1 MAVLYVLL
9 FIVVAALYLGY
20 LALAVPVAAIFA
32 FVVYGLGMPTAYFVG
47 LWRVLVIRPP
57 WLSSPKRL
65 PRIPEG
71 ADPAALEY
79 FYGPALTD
87 ADHAMRVAYGNCRSL
102 WQRGARAVVSSF
114 GRQEVVLTGPL
125 GVGGAVGMAAGTAV
139 GTVAAAGC
147 ALVHLLAVGISAV
160 SVRAAGTVLR
170 IVDSVVLRIK
180 NIRMVCPKCYER
192 VPYPAYECP
201 GRACARRHHDVRP
214 GRFGIVRRRCQCGTR
229 MKTLLLFGSA
239 QMDAYCPHCGTSLE
253 HRPGRAP
260 EIVLPFFG
268 AAGAGKTRLL
278 FSMVAQ
284 LRLWS
289 EEAGRRLDRSDQ
301 ETAVAEQPDGDRPE
315 AERPEAERSGQ
326 KRADMK
332 RAEIKRV
339 GEERFVAELADTVT
353 VGKLKNASKWLSP
366 GNATDKTP
374 PELPR
379 AYIVRLTT
387 NHDAWLLHLFDAAG
401 EFFYTP
407 ERTQELRYFNQAKT
421 FILVIDPLSVE
432 SFWDRL
438 LPDQQAELKAVRSAA
453 PAPDLAYQQAHQEIE
468 AMGVQLSKAHLAVVF
483 SRADLIDTPGDDVA
497 TWATDELGLG
507 NLVRSARLNFKE
519 ASFFHTAAVIAD
531 GGMHKSVPA
540 LIRWVLASNGVN
552 LPGDLS

>member
-1 MAVLYVLL
+1 VPVLYALIFV
-9 FIVVAALYLGY
+9 VVAVLYLGY
-20 LALAVPVAAIFA
+20 LALAVPIAAIFA
-32 FVVYGLGMPTAYFVG
+32 FVVYGLGMPAAYFVG

-65 PRIPEG
+65 PKVPAG
-71 ADPAALEY
+71 ADPATLEY

-114 GRQEVVLTGPL
+114 GRQEVILTGPL

-147 ALVHLLAVGISAV
+147 ALVHLLAVGISAA

-170 IVDSVVLRIK
+170 FVDSAVLRIK

-201 GRACARRHHDVRP
+201 GRACARRHRDVRP

-253 HRPGRAP
+253 HRPGKAP

-289 EEAGRRLDRSDQ
+289 EEAGRR
-301 ETAVAEQPDGDRPE
+301 
-315 AERPEAERSGQ
+315 
-326 KRADMK
+326 
-332 RAEIKRV
+332 
-339 GEERFVAELADTVT
+339 FVAELADTAT
-353 VGKLKNASKWLSP
+353 ADKLKNASKWLSP
-366 GNATDKTP
+366 GNATDKTS

-379 AYIVRLTT
+379 AYIVRLALS
-387 NHDAWLLHLFDAAG
+387 HDAWLLHMFDAAG

-432 SFWDRL
+432 AFWDRL
-438 LPDQQAELKAVRSAA
+438 LPDQQAELKPVRSAA
-453 PAPDLAYQQAHQEIE
+453 PSPDLAYQQAHQEIE
-468 AMGVQLSKAHLAVVF
+468 AMGVQLRKAHLAVVF
-483 SRADLIDTPGDDVA
+483 SRADLIDAPGDDVA
-497 TWATDELGLG
+497 TWAADELGLG

-519 ASFFHTAAVIAD
+519 ACFFHTAAVMAN
-531 GGMHKSVPA
+531 GGMHESIPA

>member
-1 MAVLYVLL
+1 VLYVLV
-9 FIVVAALYLGY
+9 FIVIAALYLSY
-20 LALAVPVAAIFA
+20 LALAVPIAAIFA

-65 PRIPEG
+65 PKIPAG
-71 ADPAALEY
+71 ADPATLEY

-87 ADHAMRVAYGNCRSL
+87 ADHAMRVAYGNCHSL

-114 GRQEVVLTGPL
+114 GRQEVILTGPL

-147 ALVHLLAVGISAV
+147 ALVHLLAVGISAA

-170 IVDSVVLRIK
+170 FVDSAVLRIK

-253 HRPGRAP
+253 HRPGKAP

-289 EEAGRRLDRSDQ
+289 EEAGRRLDGSDH
-301 ETAVAEQPDGDRPE
+301 ETA
-315 AERPEAERSGQ
+315 AERSGQ
-326 KRADMK
+326 KQADIKKRADIK
-332 RAEIKRV
+332 RAEVKRA
-339 GEERFVAELADTVT
+339 GEERFVAELADTAT
-353 VGKLKNASKWLSP
+353 VGKLENASKWLSP

-379 AYIVRLTT
+379 AYVVRLTT

-407 ERTQELRYFNQAKT
+407 ERTQELRYFSQART

-483 SRADLIDTPGDDVA
+483 SRADLIDTPDDDVA

-519 ASFFHTAAVIAD
+519 ACFFHTAAVIAD
-531 GGMHKSVPA
+531 GAMHKSVPE
-540 LIRWVLASNGVN
+540 LIRWVLARNGVH

>member
-1 MAVLYVLL
+1 MAVLYVLV
-9 FIVVAALYLGY
+9 FIVIAALYLSY
-20 LALAVPVAAIFA
+20 LALAVPIAAIFA

-65 PRIPEG
+65 PKIPAG
-71 ADPAALEY
+71 ADPATLEY

-87 ADHAMRVAYGNCRSL
+87 ADHAMRVAYGNCHSL

-114 GRQEVVLTGPL
+114 GRQEVILTGPL

-147 ALVHLLAVGISAV
+147 ALVHLLAVGISAA

-170 IVDSVVLRIK
+170 FVDSAVLRIK

-253 HRPGRAP
+253 HRPGKAP

-289 EEAGRRLDRSDQ
+289 EEAGRRLDGSDH
-301 ETAVAEQPDGDRPE
+301 ETA
-315 AERPEAERSGQ
+315 AERSGQ
-326 KRADMK
+326 KQADIKKRADIK
-332 RAEIKRV
+332 RAEVKRA
-339 GEERFVAELADTVT
+339 GEERFVAELADTAT
-353 VGKLKNASKWLSP
+353 VGKLENASKWLSP

-379 AYIVRLTT
+379 AYVVRLTT

-407 ERTQELRYFNQAKT
+407 ERTQELRYFSQART

-483 SRADLIDTPGDDVA
+483 SRADLIDTPDDDVA

-519 ASFFHTAAVIAD
+519 ACFFHTAAVMAD
-531 GGMHKSVPA
+531 GAMHKSVPE
-540 LIRWVLASNGVN
+540 LIRWVLARNGVH

>member
-9 FIVVAALYLGY
+9 FIVIAVLYLGY
-20 LALAVPVAAIFA
+20 LALAVPIAAIFA
-32 FVVYGLGMPTAYFVG
+32 FVVYGLGMPASYFVG

-65 PRIPEG
+65 PKIPAG
-71 ADPAALEY
+71 ADPATLEY

-87 ADHAMRVAYGNCRSL
+87 ADHAVRVAYGNCRSL

-114 GRQEVVLTGPL
+114 GRQEVILTGPL

-139 GTVAAAGC
+139 GAVAAAGC
-147 ALVHLLAVGISAV
+147 ALVHLLAVGISAA

-170 IVDSVVLRIK
+170 IVDSAVLRIK

-201 GRACARRHHDVRP
+201 GRACARRHRDVRP

-239 QMDAYCPHCGTSLE
+239 QMDAYCPHCATSLE

-284 LRLWS
+284 LRIWS
-289 EEAGRRLDRSDQ
+289 GEAGWPG
-301 ETAVAEQPDGDRPE
+301 T
-315 AERPEAERSGQ
+315 
-326 KRADMK
+326 KRADKK
-332 RAEIKRV
+332 RAGIRRI
-339 GEERFVAELADTVT
+339 GEERFVAELADTAT
-353 VGKLKNASKWLSP
+353 AGKLKDASKWLSP

-374 PELPR
+374 PEMPR
-379 AYIVRLTT
+379 AYVVRLATS
-387 NHDAWLLHLFDAAG
+387 HDAWLLHMFDAAG

-407 ERTQELRYFNQAKT
+407 ERTQELRYFNKAKT

-432 SFWDRL
+432 AFWDRL

-453 PAPDLAYQQAHQEIE
+453 PSPDLAYQQAHQEIE

-483 SRADLIDTPGDDVA
+483 SRADLIDRSGDDVV

-519 ASFFHTAAVIAD
+519 ACFFHTAAVMTD
-531 GGMHKSVPA
+531 GAMHKSVPA
-540 LIRWVLASNGVN
+540 LIRWVLARNGVN

>member
-1 MAVLYVLL
+1 VAVLYVLV
-9 FIVVAALYLGY
+9 FIVIAALYLGY
-20 LALAVPVAAIFA
+20 LALAVPIAAIFA

-65 PRIPEG
+65 PKIPAG
-71 ADPAALEY
+71 ADPATLEY

-87 ADHAMRVAYGNCRSL
+87 ADHAMRVAYGNCHSL

-114 GRQEVVLTGPL
+114 GRQEVILTGPL

-147 ALVHLLAVGISAV
+147 ALVHLLAVGISAA

-170 IVDSVVLRIK
+170 FVDSAVLRIK

-253 HRPGRAP
+253 HRPGKAP

-289 EEAGRRLDRSDQ
+289 EEAGRRLDGSDH
-301 ETAVAEQPDGDRPE
+301 ETA
-315 AERPEAERSGQ
+315 AERSGQ
-326 KRADMK
+326 KQADIKKRADIK
-332 RAEIKRV
+332 RAEVKRA
-339 GEERFVAELADTVT
+339 GEERFVAELADTAT
-353 VGKLKNASKWLSP
+353 VGKLENASKWLSP

-379 AYIVRLTT
+379 AYVVRLTT

-407 ERTQELRYFNQAKT
+407 ERTQELRYFSQART

-483 SRADLIDTPGDDVA
+483 SRADLIDTPDDDVA

-519 ASFFHTAAVIAD
+519 ACFFHTAAVIAD
-531 GGMHKSVPA
+531 GAMHKSVPE
-540 LIRWVLASNGVN
+540 LIRWVLARNGVH

>member
-1 MAVLYVLL
+1 VLYVLV
-9 FIVVAALYLGY
+9 FIVIAALYLSY
-20 LALAVPVAAIFA
+20 LALAVPIAAIFA

-65 PRIPEG
+65 PKIPAG
-71 ADPAALEY
+71 ADPATLEY

-87 ADHAMRVAYGNCRSL
+87 ADHAMRVAYGNCHSL

-114 GRQEVVLTGPL
+114 GRQEVILTGPL

-147 ALVHLLAVGISAV
+147 ALVHLLAVGISAA

-170 IVDSVVLRIK
+170 FVDSAVLRIK

-253 HRPGRAP
+253 HRPGKAP

-289 EEAGRRLDRSDQ
+289 EEAGRRLDGSDH
-301 ETAVAEQPDGDRPE
+301 ETA
-315 AERPEAERSGQ
+315 AERSGQ
-326 KRADMK
+326 KQADIKKRADIK
-332 RAEIKRV
+332 RAEVKRA
-339 GEERFVAELADTVT
+339 GEERFVAELADTAT
-353 VGKLKNASKWLSP
+353 VGKLENASKWLSP

-379 AYIVRLTT
+379 AYVVRLTT

-407 ERTQELRYFNQAKT
+407 ERTQELRYFSQART

-483 SRADLIDTPGDDVA
+483 SRADLIDTPDDDVA

-519 ASFFHTAAVIAD
+519 ACFFHTAAVMAD
-531 GGMHKSVPA
+531 GAMHKSVPE
-540 LIRWVLASNGVN
+540 LIRWVLARNGVH

>member
-1 MAVLYVLL
+1 VPVFYVLL
-9 FIVVAALYLGY
+9 FIVVTALYLGY
-20 LALAVPVAAIFA
+20 LALAVPIAAIFA
-32 FVVYGLGMPTAYFVG
+32 FVVYGLGMPAAYFVG

-65 PRIPEG
+65 PKIPAG

-87 ADHAMRVAYGNCRSL
+87 ADHAVRVGYGTCRDL
-102 WQRGARAVVSSF
+102 WRRGAKAVVSSF
-114 GRQEVVLTGPL
+114 GRREVILTGPL
-125 GVGGAVGMAAGTAV
+125 GVGGAVGMAAGTV
-139 GTVAAAGC
+139 FGTVAAACC
-147 ALVHLLAVGISAV
+147 ALVHLLAVGVSAAF
-160 SVRAAGTVLR
+160 VRAAGATLR
-170 IVDSVVLRIK
+170 GVDSAVLRIK
-180 NIRMVCPKCYER
+180 NIRMICPNCYER

-201 GRACARRHHDVRP
+201 GRACARRHRDVRP

-253 HRPGRAP
+253 HRPGKAP

-284 LRLWS
+284 LRMWS
-289 EEAGRRLDRSDQ
+289 ERL
-301 ETAVAEQPDGDRPE
+301 
-315 AERPEAERSGQ
+315 
-326 KRADMK
+326 
-332 RAEIKRV
+332 
-339 GEERFVAELADTVT
+339 GEERFVAEFADTVT
-353 VGKLKNASKWLSP
+353 AGKLKNASKWLSP

-387 NHDAWLLHLFDAAG
+387 SHDAWLLHMFDAAG

-438 LPDQQAELKAVRSAA
+438 LPDQQAELKPLRSAA

-468 AMGVQLSKAHLAVVF
+468 AMGVQLRKAHLAVVF
-483 SRADLIDTPGDDVA
+483 SRADLIDAPGDDVA
-497 TWATDELGLG
+497 TWATGELGLG

-519 ASFFHTAAVIAD
+519 ACFFHTAAVMAD
-531 GGMHKSVPA
+531 GGMHRSVPA
-540 LIRWVLASNGVN
+540 LIRWVLASNAVD

>member
-20 LALAVPVAAIFA
+20 LALAVPIAAIFA

-65 PRIPEG
+65 PKIPEG
-71 ADPAALEY
+71 ADPAVLEY

-170 IVDSVVLRIK
+170 IVDSAVLRIK

-214 GRFGIVRRRCQCGTR
+214 GQFGIVRRRCQCGTR

-253 HRPGRAP
+253 HRPGKAP

-289 EEAGRRLDRSDQ
+289 EEAGRRLDGSDQ
-301 ETAVAEQPDGDRPE
+301 ETAAAEQSDGDRPE
-315 AERPEAERSGQ
+315 AERSGQ
-326 KRADMK
+326 K

-353 VGKLKNASKWLSP
+353 IGKLENASKWLSP

-407 ERTQELRYFNQAKT
+407 ERTQELRYFSQAKT

-432 SFWDRL
+432 SCWDRL

-540 LIRWVLASNGVN
+540 LIRWVLARNGVN

>member
-1 MAVLYVLL
+1 MPVLYALI
-9 FIVVAALYLGY
+9 FIVVAVLYLGY
-20 LALAVPVAAIFA
+20 LALAVPIAAIFA
-32 FVVYGLGMPTAYFVG
+32 FVVYGLGMPAAYFVG

-65 PRIPEG
+65 PKIPAG
-71 ADPAALEY
+71 ADPATLGY

-87 ADHAMRVAYGNCRSL
+87 ADHAMRVGYGNCRSL

-114 GRQEVVLTGPL
+114 GRQEVILTGPL

-147 ALVHLLAVGISAV
+147 ALVHLLAVGISAA

-170 IVDSVVLRIK
+170 FVDSAVLRIK

-201 GRACARRHHDVRP
+201 GRACARRHRDVRP

-253 HRPGRAP
+253 HRPGKAP

-289 EEAGRRLDRSDQ
+289 EEAGRR
-301 ETAVAEQPDGDRPE
+301 
-315 AERPEAERSGQ
+315 
-326 KRADMK
+326 
-332 RAEIKRV
+332 
-339 GEERFVAELADTVT
+339 FVAELADTAT
-353 VGKLKNASKWLSP
+353 ADKLKNASKWLSP

-379 AYIVRLTT
+379 AYIVRLAIS
-387 NHDAWLLHLFDAAG
+387 HDAWLLHMFDAAG

-407 ERTQELRYFNQAKT
+407 ERTQELRYFNQATT

-432 SFWDRL
+432 AFWDRL

-453 PAPDLAYQQAHQEIE
+453 PSPDLAYQQAHQEIE
-468 AMGVQLSKAHLAVVF
+468 AMGVQLRKAHLAVVF
-483 SRADLIDTPGDDVA
+483 SRADLIDAPGDDVA

-519 ASFFHTAAVIAD
+519 ACFFHTAAVMAN

-540 LIRWVLASNGVN
+540 LIRWVLASNGVS

>member
-1 MAVLYVLL
+1 MAVLYVLV
-9 FIVVAALYLGY
+9 FIVIAALYLGY
-20 LALAVPVAAIFA
+20 LALAVPIAAIFA

-65 PRIPEG
+65 PKIPAG
-71 ADPAALEY
+71 ADPATLEY

-87 ADHAMRVAYGNCRSL
+87 ADHAMRVAYGNCHSL

-114 GRQEVVLTGPL
+114 GRQEVILTGPL

-147 ALVHLLAVGISAV
+147 ALVHLLAVGISAA

-170 IVDSVVLRIK
+170 IVDSAVLRIK

-253 HRPGRAP
+253 HRPGKAP

-289 EEAGRRLDRSDQ
+289 EEAGRRLDGSDH
-301 ETAVAEQPDGDRPE
+301 ETA
-315 AERPEAERSGQ
+315 AERSGQ
-326 KRADMK
+326 KQADIKKRADIK

-339 GEERFVAELADTVT
+339 GEERFVAELADTAT
-353 VGKLKNASKWLSP
+353 VGKLENASKWLSP

-379 AYIVRLTT
+379 AYVVRLTT

-407 ERTQELRYFNQAKT
+407 ERTQELRYFSQART

-483 SRADLIDTPGDDVA
+483 SRADLIDTLDDDVA

-519 ASFFHTAAVIAD
+519 ACFFHTAAVMAD
-531 GGMHKSVPA
+531 GAMHKSVPE
-540 LIRWVLASNGVN
+540 LIRWVLARNGVH

>member
-1 MAVLYVLL
+1 VLYVLV
-9 FIVVAALYLGY
+9 FIVIAALYLSY
-20 LALAVPVAAIFA
+20 LALAVPIAAIFA

-65 PRIPEG
+65 PKIPAG
-71 ADPAALEY
+71 ADPATLEY

-87 ADHAMRVAYGNCRSL
+87 ADHAMRVAYGNCHSL

-114 GRQEVVLTGPL
+114 GRQEVILTGPL

-147 ALVHLLAVGISAV
+147 ALVHLLAVGISAA

-170 IVDSVVLRIK
+170 FVDSAVLRIK

-253 HRPGRAP
+253 HRPGKAP

-289 EEAGRRLDRSDQ
+289 EEAGRRLDGSDH
-301 ETAVAEQPDGDRPE
+301 ETA
-315 AERPEAERSGQ
+315 AERSGQ
-326 KRADMK
+326 KQADIKKRADIK
-332 RAEIKRV
+332 RAEVKRA
-339 GEERFVAELADTVT
+339 GEERFVAELADTAT
-353 VGKLKNASKWLSP
+353 VGKLENASKWLSP

-379 AYIVRLTT
+379 AYVVRLTT

-407 ERTQELRYFNQAKT
+407 ERTQELRYFSQART

-483 SRADLIDTPGDDVA
+483 SRADLIDTLDDDVA

-519 ASFFHTAAVIAD
+519 ACFFHTAAVMAD
-531 GGMHKSVPA
+531 GAMHKSVPE
-540 LIRWVLASNGVN
+540 LIRWVLARNGVH

>member
-1 MAVLYVLL
+1 MPVLYVLL
-9 FIVVAALYLGY
+9 IIAAAALYLGY
-20 LALAVPVAAIFA
+20 LALAVPIAAIFA
-32 FVVYGLGMPTAYFVG
+32 FVVYGLGMPAAYFVG

-65 PRIPEG
+65 PKTPAG

-87 ADHAMRVAYGNCRSL
+87 ADHAVRVGYDTCRDL
-102 WQRGARAVVSSF
+102 WRRGAKAVASSF
-114 GRQEVVLTGPL
+114 GRQEVILTGPL
-125 GVGGAVGMAAGTAV
+125 GVGGAVGMAAGTAF
-139 GTVAAAGC
+139 GTAAAACC
-147 ALVHLLAVGISAV
+147 ALVHLLAVGVSAAF
-160 SVRAAGTVLR
+160 VRAAGAALR
-170 IVDSVVLRIK
+170 GVDSAVLRIK
-180 NIRMVCPKCYER
+180 NIRMVCPNCYDR

-201 GRACARRHHDVRP
+201 GRACARRHRDVRP

-253 HRPGRAP
+253 HRPGKAP

-289 EEAGRRLDRSDQ
+289 EEAGQ
-301 ETAVAEQPDGDRPE
+301 
-315 AERPEAERSGQ
+315 
-326 KRADMK
+326 
-332 RAEIKRV
+332 
-339 GEERFVAELADTVT
+339 ERFVTELADTAT
-353 VGKLKNASKWLSP
+353 VGKLKDASNWLSP
-366 GNATDKTP
+366 GNATGKTP

-387 NHDAWLLHLFDAAG
+387 GHDAWLLHMFDAAG

-407 ERTQELRYFNQAKT
+407 ERTQELRYFNKAKT

-432 SFWDRL
+432 SFWNRL
-438 LPDQQAELKAVRSAA
+438 LPDQQAELKTVRSAA

-468 AMGVQLSKAHLAVVF
+468 AMGVQLRKAHLAVVF
-483 SRADLIDTPGDDVA
+483 SRADLIDAPGGDVA
-497 TWATDELGLG
+497 TWATGELGLG

-519 ASFFHTAAVIAD
+519 ACFFHTAAVIAD

-540 LIRWVLASNGVN
+540 LIRWVLARNDVN